1 MDKRALDKKYYWA
14 QYNSSINEI
23 YPPYSD
29 KYTFFAYIIDNGK
42 RYLKVIV
49 NKGTE
54 TAFVYKDVNR
64 KEEDSDIPSNYP
76 DWEEIKS
83 FKFKEVLVGIDTD
96 EKSKSGITFSRNSLV
111 FLLEELKD
119 INLNPLYNYLII
131 ENSYMYTFDF
141 PQKITFFKSKV
152 DDFGNTYPTAETSN
166 CFIYLY
172 KNPSYFFKDSQD
184 GKLIQLPKIKY
195 IYSFTFEH
203 RKYELSKDDLLKKC
217 G

>member
-1 MDKRALDKKYYWA
+1 MDKKEAKKYYWA
-14 QYNSSINEI
+14 QYKASINEN

-49 NKGTE
+49 NNETK
-54 TAFVYKDVNR
+54 TAFVYKDINR

-83 FKFKEVLVGIDTD
+83 FNFKEVLIGKDTD
-96 EKSKSGITFSRNSLV
+96 KISKAGLTFSGNSLV
-111 FLLEELKD
+111 FLLED
-119 INLNPLYNYLII
+119 RTNVYLYKYLVI
-131 ENSYMYTFDF
+131 ENSYMYTFNFPERITDF
-141 PQKITFFKSKV
+141 ISKV
-152 DDFGNTYPTAETSN
+152 DDFGNTYPTAKSPN
-166 CFIYLY
+166 YFLKLY
-172 KNPSYFFKDSQD
+172 GNPSYFFQGNQD
-184 GKLIQLPKIKY
+184 GKNMHLSNMEY

-203 RKYELSKDDLLKKC
+203 RKYELSKEELSKKC

>member
-1 MDKRALDKKYYWA
+1 MNKKEVEKKYYWA
-14 QYNSSINEI
+14 QYNSSINEN

-76 DWEEIKS
+76 DWQEIKS
-83 FKFKEVLVGIDTD
+83 FRFKEVLVGLDTD
-96 EKSKSGITFSRNSLV
+96 EKSKSGFTFSRNSLV
-111 FLLEELKD
+111 FLLEDKS
-119 INLNPLYNYLII
+119 NVYLYKYLVI
-131 ENSYMYTFDF
+131 ENSYMYTFNF
-141 PQKITFFKSKV
+141 PEKITNFISKV
-152 DDFGNTYPTAETSN
+152 DDFGNTYPMAKSPN
-166 CFIYLY
+166 YIL
-172 KNPSYFFKDSQD
+172 KLHGNPSYFFEGNRD
-184 GKLIQLPKIKY
+184 GKNMQLSNMEY
-195 IYSFTFEH
+195 IYSFTFEP
-203 RKYELSKDDLLKKC
+203 RKYELSKEELSKKC